1 MYHWLLISSG
11 AYSNCSFML
20 LMYVQEIFY
29 DTDLDLR
36 LRLEKRERKVMIIA

>member
-1 MYHWLLISSG
+1 
-11 AYSNCSFML
+11 ML